1 MDLSVAG
8 DQRLAA
14 DVKMLSLLLLYPEL
28 KILHS
33 ETVMIFAVRVQ
44 NSLLLLSQ
52 RKIAVRMND
61 PKTQ

>member
-14 DVKMLSLLLLYPEL
+14 DVKMLSFLLLYPEL